1 MTKLK
6 RAKGK
11 LIRYPRKEKRYEK
24 LFFSDGE
31 LNELNQIAGEILKSY
46 DKKADT
52 LKEVK

>member
-11 LIRYPRKEKRYEK
+11 LIRFPRREKRYEK
-24 LFFSDGE
+24 LFFSEAE
-31 LNELNQIAGEILKSY
+31 LSNLNKIAGEILKSY
-46 DKKADT
+46 EKKAGL